1 MVRLLCIIFSLP
13 SESLGPIE
21 LSSLMF
27 LPSLS
32 QHLGF
37 PRLID
42 PFIRFDDSRILVRQD
57 RTPSSRPYNHFPD
70 LISVTPVG
78 LFLSHPRRLLR
89 HFVHIQKTP
98 RVSFPPHT
106 SHLDPFFP
114 LAPTVFIHSDPNPKI
129 AVSSGR

>member
-1 MVRLLCIIFSLP
+1 
-13 SESLGPIE
+13 
-21 LSSLMF
+21 MF

-57 RTPSSRPYNHFPD
+57 RTPSSRPYNHFAD

-78 LFLSHPRRLLR
+78 LFLSRPRRFTTAFCTYSENPTRLISSTPKSFGPLLPARPNHIYPLEPKPDDCGLLR
-89 HFVHIQKTP
+89 ETI
-98 RVSFPPHT
+98 
-106 SHLDPFFP
+106 LP
-114 LAPTVFIHSDPNPKI
+114 LLVVLQEVFLWLGP
-129 AVSSGR
+129 

>member
-42 PFIRFDDSRILVRQD
+42 SFIRFDDPRILVRQD
-57 RTPSSRPYNHFPD
+57 RTPSSRPYNHFPTLFPSLQLVCFL
-70 LISVTPVG
+70 LILAG
-78 LFLSHPRRLLR
+78 LLR

-114 LAPTVFIHSDPNPKI
+114 AVFIHSDPNPKI
-129 AVSSGR
+129 AVSSRR